1 MKNAKNIALT
11 FLVLAG
17 LLSLWRGADAHRSS
31 SLLPNV
37 QAAQENPFERARSK
51 SCTLGTML
59 GAHGYSYSGN
69 VMGSA
74 IAIAGPISFDQQGSI
89 SGAYNGTLG
98 GKPLQG
104 NLSGQITVSGNCTGT
119 VRVDLPV
126 AGVSANGTFVIV
138 NDGKETFFT
147 ATDLGI
153 AVTGTTKKL

>member
-1 MKNAKNIALT
+1 MKYAKQIALT
-11 FLVLAG
+11 LLVLAW
-17 LLSLWRGADAHRSS
+17 LSSLWRGTDQHDSNGI
-31 SLLPNV
+31 LTTV
-37 QAAQENPFERARSK
+37 QAAQESAFDRARSK
-51 SCTLGTML
+51 SCTLGTMM

-74 IAIAGPISFDQQGSI
+74 IAVAGPINFDQQGNI

-104 NLSGQITVSGNCTGT
+104 NLSGNITVSNNCTGT
-119 VRVDLPV
+119 VRVDLPI

-147 ATDLGI
+147 ATDMGI